1 MNIAPNITTPT
12 PTHTPTLLPPNLLL
26 STPSVA
32 SPLQT
37 SSPASPLTASPPASP
52 LESPSPLPKF
62 SSRSSIDIENGK
74 RIDGLDE
81 HGFIYITVK
90 GNAESRGFAQ
100 GFLLADRIVKF
111 IRTYAFFLWT
121 EYGRDITFFT
131 KMIKDL
137 FGPIVLEQYNEYY
150 LEMKGIAH
158 GVLDKMSKL
167 KTKQEQDKYFTEGAV
182 EGNKI
187 VLPDDS
193 HLDYSNLAY
202 NNPSQ
207 EEKGK
212 YTKEGKILINIDFD
226 IIFLLNCVVSV
237 DYVYAKLTDIFNSN
251 KSLKSSSIY
260 KEYFRSLQPVVAA
273 STESSGKSSN
283 LFSLFGRKKPAASVE
298 GGADRCSAFMA
309 VGDKYVAGGG
319 IICAHITFDNFV
331 MGQFDN
337 IILFMDTSV
346 ASTTEK
352 PSYNILMQTFP
363 GSIFSSTDFF
373 VTSAKMMVT
382 ETTIGGFNAFELHA
396 PSCVRCRKAM
406 QYSGTLDEYV
416 KNLRENNSGDYANT
430 WYVGHTLSK
439 DSKGNQRPEIMR
451 IELGLKYVHVEKKT
465 NGYFI
470 GFNACYDP
478 RIRNLECKNDGFF
491 DIRRHSG
498 ARRVTL
504 DMKIKEYTEGIKRIS
519 ATEAQLI
526 ISSHWDIYLE
536 KDNPCSRTICS
547 HYDLDKREYISQES
561 RPKPYQPRGSVDGKI
576 CSSDLC
582 NKMQFL
588 ARWGNACGIDFKKDD
603 FCTLHKQWEY
613 QRAYLEDRL
622 RKPWVVCTEVNIKNP
637 NAVMSTAIKVYDFS
651 NGSASAKGSV
661 NTSATISKP
670 LSPALAPLPAVPA
683 LAPLPAVPALPAP
696 LSPVPTLPALPPPVP
711 AVAPLPALPAPAPA
725 ISLPL
730 PSSSKNTLM
739 STPSLTLYNKN
750 SELINSTPYDDDLFD
765 GVVGGSHKL
774 SQEFDNNKELKEFN
788 KMFNKQN
795 RKSYKSKN
803 SNTRR
808 NKKNDK

>member
-1 MNIAPNITTPT
+1 MNTAPNIT
-12 PTHTPTLLPPNLLL
+12 TPTLLPPNLLL
-26 STPSVA
+26 STPPVA

-37 SSPASPLTASPPASP
+37 SSPASPLTASPLTASPLTASPPASP
-52 LESPSPLPKF
+52 LETPNASQKF
-62 SSRSSIDIENGK
+62 SSRSSINIENGK
-74 RIDGLDE
+74 RIDGVDE

-90 GNAESRGFAQ
+90 GNAESRGYAQ

-150 LEMKGIAH
+150 LEMTGIAR

-167 KTKQEQDKYFTEGAV
+167 QTKKDKDEYFTEGAIEV
-182 EGNKI
+182 NKI
-187 VLPDDS
+187 VLPADS

-207 EEKGK
+207 EEKDK
-212 YTKEGKILINIDFD
+212 YTKEGKILINMNFD

-260 KEYFRSLQPVVAA
+260 KEYFRSLQPVAA

-283 LFSLFGRKKPAASVE
+283 FFSLFGRKKPAASVE

-346 ASTTEK
+346 AGTTEK

-439 DSKGNQRPEIMR
+439 DSKGKERPEIMR
-451 IELGLKYVHVEKKT
+451 IELGLRYVHVEKKT

-536 KDNPCSRTICS
+536 KENPCSRTICS
-547 HYDLDKREYISQES
+547 HYELDKREYISQES

-603 FCTLHKQWEY
+603 FCNLHAQWEY

-651 NGSASAKGSV
+651 TGSAIGSTSAKGSV
-661 NTSATISKP
+661 STNATISKP
-670 LSPALAPLPAVPA
+670 LSPVTSPVTSPLPAVPA
-683 LAPLPAVPALPAP
+683 LAPAISSP
-696 LSPVPTLPALPPPVP
+696 LP
-711 AVAPLPALPAPAPA
+711 AVAPLPAPA
-725 ISLPL
+725 ISSPL
-730 PSSSKNTLM
+730 PPPILSSLSSPKLTLM
-739 STPSLTLYNKN
+739 SNPTTTHKLVKQHEPINNN
-750 SELINSTPYDDDLFD
+750 SISYDDDLFA

-788 KMFNKQN
+788 KMFKKQN

>member
-37 SSPASPLTASPPASP
+37 SSPLTASPLTASPPASP

-62 SSRSSIDIENGK
+62 SSHSSIDIENGK

-187 VLPDDS
+187 VLPADS

-622 RKPWVVCTEVNIKNP
+622 RKPWVVCTEVNITKQHTH
-637 NAVMSTAIKVYDFS
+637 MSTAIKVYDFS

-670 LSPALAPLPAVPA
+670 LSPITSPITSPVTSPVVAPLP
-683 LAPLPAVPALPAP
+683 
-696 LSPVPTLPALPPPVP
+696 SP
-711 AVAPLPALPAPAPA
+711 AVAPLPSPAVASLPAPV
-725 ISLPL
+725 ISSPL
-730 PSSSKNTLM
+730 PPPILPSLSSPKLTLM
-739 STPSLTLYNKN
+739 SNPTTTHKLVKQHEPINNN
-750 SELINSTPYDDDLFD
+750 SISYDDDLFD

>member
-1 MNIAPNITTPT
+1 MSTTPNLT
-12 PTHTPTLLPPNLLL
+12 TSATPTLLPPNLLL
-26 STPSVA
+26 STPPVA

-37 SSPASPLTASPPASP
+37 SSPASPLTASPLTASPPASPLTTSPPASP
-52 LESPSPLPKF
+52 LESPNASPKF
-62 SSRSSIDIENGK
+62 SSHSSIDIENGK

-90 GNAESRGFAQ
+90 GNAESRGYAQ

-137 FGPIVLEQYNEYY
+137 FGPIVLEQYNECY
-150 LEMKGIAH
+150 LEMKGIAR
-158 GVLDKMSKL
+158 GVLDKISKL
-167 KTKQEQDKYFTEGAV
+167 KTKQGKDEYFTEGAV

-187 VLPDDS
+187 VLPADS

-207 EEKGK
+207 EEKEK
-212 YTKEGKILINIDFD
+212 YTPEGKILINIDFD

-251 KSLKSSSIY
+251 KSLKSSSVY
-260 KEYFRSLQPVVAA
+260 KEYFRSLQPVDA
-273 STESSGKSSN
+273 STESIGKSRN
-283 LFSLFGRKKPAASVE
+283 LFSLFGRQKLAASVG

-319 IICAHITFDNFV
+319 IICAHITFDNFI

-337 IILFMDTSV
+337 IILFMDTSN
-346 ASTTEK
+346 SHTPEK

-382 ETTIGGFNAFELHA
+382 ETTIGGFNAFELRA

-406 QYSGTLDEYV
+406 QYSGTLDDYV

-439 DSKGNQRPEIMR
+439 DSEGKERPEIMR
-451 IELGLKYVHVEKKT
+451 IELGLKYIHVEKKT

-504 DMKIKEYTEGIKRIS
+504 DMKIKEYTQGEKRIS
-519 ATEAQLI
+519 TNEAQSI

-547 HYDLDKREYISQES
+547 HYELDKRKYISQES

-588 ARWGNACGIDFKKDD
+588 ARWGNACGTEFKKDD
-603 FCTLHKQWEY
+603 FCNLHAQWEY

-622 RKPWVVCTEVNIKNP
+622 RKPWVVCTEVNIKKP
-637 NAVMSTAIKVYDFS
+637 DAVMSTAIKVYDFS
-651 NGSASAKGSV
+651 TGSAIGSV
-661 NTSATISKP
+661 SKSATISK
-670 LSPALAPLPAVPA
+670 L
-683 LAPLPAVPALPAP
+683 
-696 LSPVPTLPALPPPVP
+696 LSPVTSPVTSP
-711 AVAPLPALPAPAPA
+711 V
-725 ISLPL
+725 ISPV
-730 PSSSKNTLM
+730 T
-739 STPSLTLYNKN
+739 TAPSLVTKQTPIPIASVQKLVSSGGN
-750 SELINSTPYDDDLFD
+750 SQE
-765 GVVGGSHKL
+765 L
-774 SQEFDNNKELKEFN
+774 SQEFDNNKELKEFI
-788 KMFNKQN
+788 KMFKKQN

>member
-37 SSPASPLTASPPASP
+37 SSPLTASPLTASPPASP

-62 SSRSSIDIENGK
+62 SSHSSIDIENGK

-150 LEMKGIAH
+150 LEMTGIAR
-158 GVLDKMSKL
+158 GVLDKISKL
-167 KTKQEQDKYFTEGAV
+167 PTKQDKDKYFTEGAV

-622 RKPWVVCTEVNIKNP
+622 RKPWVVCTEVNITKQHTH
-637 NAVMSTAIKVYDFS
+637 MSTAIKVYDFS

-670 LSPALAPLPAVPA
+670 LSPITSPITSPVTSPVVAPLP
-683 LAPLPAVPALPAP
+683 
-696 LSPVPTLPALPPPVP
+696 SP
-711 AVAPLPALPAPAPA
+711 AVAPLPSPAVASLPAPV
-725 ISLPL
+725 ISSPL
-730 PSSSKNTLM
+730 PPPILPSLSSPKLTLM
-739 STPSLTLYNKN
+739 SNPTTTHKLVKQHEPINNN
-750 SELINSTPYDDDLFD
+750 SISYDDDLFD

>member
-1 MNIAPNITTPT
+1 
-12 PTHTPTLLPPNLLL
+12 
-26 STPSVA
+26 
-32 SPLQT
+32 
-37 SSPASPLTASPPASP
+37 
-52 LESPSPLPKF
+52 
-62 SSRSSIDIENGK
+62 
-74 RIDGLDE
+74 
-81 HGFIYITVK
+81 
-90 GNAESRGFAQ
+90 
-100 GFLLADRIVKF
+100 
-111 IRTYAFFLWT
+111 
-121 EYGRDITFFT
+121 
-131 KMIKDL
+131 
-137 FGPIVLEQYNEYY
+137 
-150 LEMKGIAH
+150 
-158 GVLDKMSKL
+158 
-167 KTKQEQDKYFTEGAV
+167 
-182 EGNKI
+182 
-187 VLPDDS
+187 
-193 HLDYSNLAY
+193 
-202 NNPSQ
+202 
-207 EEKGK
+207 
-212 YTKEGKILINIDFD
+212 
-226 IIFLLNCVVSV
+226 
-237 DYVYAKLTDIFNSN
+237 
-251 KSLKSSSIY
+251 
-260 KEYFRSLQPVVAA
+260 
-273 STESSGKSSN
+273 
-283 LFSLFGRKKPAASVE
+283 
-298 GGADRCSAFMA
+298 
-309 VGDKYVAGGG
+309 
-319 IICAHITFDNFV
+319 
-331 MGQFDN
+331 
-337 IILFMDTSV
+337 
-346 ASTTEK
+346 
-352 PSYNILMQTFP
+352 
-363 GSIFSSTDFF
+363 
-373 VTSAKMMVT
+373 
-382 ETTIGGFNAFELHA
+382 
-396 PSCVRCRKAM
+396 M

-439 DSKGNQRPEIMR
+439 DSNGSQRPEIMR
-451 IELGLKYVHVEKKT
+451 IELGLRYVHVEKKT

-547 HYDLDKREYISQES
+547 HYELDKREYISQES

-670 LSPALAPLPAVPA
+670 LSPVISPALAPLPAVPA

-696 LSPVPTLPALPPPVP
+696 LSPVPALPPPVP

-750 SELINSTPYDDDLFD
+750 SELINSTPYDDDLFA
-765 GVVGGSHKL
+765 VGAGSHKL

-788 KMFNKQN
+788 KMFKKQN